1 MPLQLYGYIKNTIYN
16 YITSSPFLFFS
27 CFLTFLV
34 VLVEKAVRK
43 MQSKWS
49 KKVKSKVRNGAK
61 PIVDTMMVFMVN
73 IGTNGFKESAYLF

>member
-1 MPLQLYGYIKNTIYN
+1 M
-16 YITSSPFLFFS
+16 
-27 CFLTFLV
+27 V

-73 IGTNGFKESAYLF
+73 IGTNGFKESAFLTYILYYLIKLLQKSVHN